1 MVINFFIVSILL
13 AGAAFLIKNRNV
25 NHLLVMAHSLFT
37 LYLTIYEFRH
47 LGEIQAVYFR
57 ADSLSII
64 FLTVLS
70 LVTFMSSLHY
80 TSYTVRGEVPMS
92 FVNIHNFSTILFNT
106 AIVGVLL
113 AAHFGVLWAMIE
125 LTTLTAA
132 MLIQHDRNETSME
145 ATWKYLFVC
154 SIAIT
159 IAFAGVLFLGIATQE
174 AQSFDFS
181 FDSIKS
187 VASILDPN
195 WTKAC
200 FLFVLTGFSVK
211 MGLVPM
217 FNVDID
223 AKDVSPS
230 PVGAKLSSILVNA
243 GFVSIY
249 RFYEVFSGTEIH
261 QWMNRVIIITAIISL
276 FFAAVYMLKVRNIKR
291 LLAYSSME
299 HAALAMLA
307 FASGGIGYFAAVFH
321 LVLHSLIKSS
331 IFFQIGQLH
340 NVFGSKLDIDIKDYL
355 KVNPVGGLV
364 LLTGFCSIIALPPSG
379 MFISEFLIFQ
389 SIFES
394 HRFWLLALSFLLL
407 LFIIYGMGSRLL
419 TIIFNDD
426 DTGHKPNTKNA
437 RIGESLVQLGV
448 IVAVFYIGF
457 FKPTFIVN
465 MIQTAVQTLP

>member
-1 MVINFFIVSILL
+1 MIITFFITSFLM
-13 AGAAFLIKNRNV
+13 AAAAFVVKNRNI
-25 NHLLVMAHSLFT
+25 NHLLVMGHSLLI
-37 LYLTIYEFRH
+37 LYLIIYEFRH
-47 LGEIQAVYFR
+47 LGEIQALYFR

-64 FLTVLS
+64 FLIILA
-70 LVTFMSSLHY
+70 LVTFISALHY
-80 TSYTVRGEVPMS
+80 TSYTVRGEVPIS
-92 FVNIHNFSTILFNT
+92 FVNTHNFGTILFNT

-113 AAHFGVLWAMIE
+113 SAHFGVLWAMIE
-125 LTTLTAA
+125 LTTLAA
-132 MLIQHDRNETSME
+132 ALLIQHDRNETSME

-154 SIAIT
+154 SVAIA

-174 AQSFDFS
+174 ARSFDFS
-181 FDSIKS
+181 FDSIKA
-187 VASILDPN
+187 VASLLDPI

-200 FLFVLTGFSVK
+200 FLFILTGFSVK

-230 PVGAKLSSILVNA
+230 PVGAKLSSVLVNA

-249 RFYEVFSGTEIH
+249 RFYEAFSQTEIH
-261 QWMNRVIIITAIISL
+261 QWMNHVIIITAVISL
-276 FFAAVYMLKVRNIKR
+276 FFSAVYMLKVRNIKR

-307 FASGGIGYFAAVFH
+307 FASGGIGYFAAILH

-355 KVNPVGGLV
+355 RVNPVGGLV
-364 LLTGFCSIIALPPSG
+364 LLTGFLSIIALPPSG
-379 MFISEFLIFQ
+379 MFISEFMVFQ

-394 HRFWLLALSFLLL
+394 ERWWLLGLSFILL

-419 TIIFNDD
+419 PMIFSEDSSK
-426 DTGHKPNTKNA
+426 HVPQSKNA
-437 RIGESLVQLGV
+437 RVGESLVQLGV
-448 IVAVFYIGF
+448 IVAVFYLGF
-457 FKPTFIVN
+457 YQPTFLVTIIN
-465 MIQTAVQTLP
+465 SAIQTLP